1 MKCANCG
8 NDNPKTL
15 HNEGDTFYCSLCCH
29 RTQTATG
36 QDDLITCPYC
46 GRLRDRKAFQCMW
59 CGNSIGQNVP
69 PAKEDYEEVDKILTE
84 FEEDMASSNIRFWKL
99 RDKKRQ

>member
-8 NDNPKTL
+8 NSNPKTL
-15 HNEGDTFYCSLCCH
+15 HEDGDTFYCSLCCH

-46 GRLRDRKAFQCMW
+46 GRLRDRTSHSCMW
-59 CGNSIGQNVP
+59 CGCSIGQNIP
-69 PAKEDYEEVDKILTE
+69 PSKELYEELNESINE
-84 FEEDMASSNIRFWKL
+84 FEKNVDESNLRFFKL
-99 RDKKRQ
+99 LGKKKR